1 MSKVLTQEEMDAL
14 LNHINEDISDSNN
27 SEEKTYVRFD
37 FRKRRSLIL
46 DFTDLEYYASK
57 FADDI
62 KKVLS
67 GFFVKNIKVKLT
79 SVKSMSLKEIKE
91 TLQFPS
97 GIGYCNLIEKDKKFL
112 IIIDDTTAF
121 AFVELFFGGTSI
133 SEKKFEA
140 RPFTVIEQRVVRK
153 IYKEIVLSLKS
164 RFIEFFNSNGE
175 FVSLEMV
182 PKHVNIYDNRERLA
196 VFEMEISMDDFGGSM
211 FFLEDVAGKMYLIF
225 PVEVF
230 SRGEK
235 NTDNAFSTSRNQEE
249 LNEKILDPLLQVN
262 VDVKVVLGKVEM
274 PISEILNLKKEEVII
289 LDKNIDHELDILIE
303 GIPKFKGIHG
313 ISKGAHAVKITKKL

>member
-14 LNHINEDISDSNN
+14 LRHANQDNKLLNV
-27 SEEKTYVRFD
+27 SEKSYVKYD
-37 FRKRRSLIL
+37 FRKKRSLIV
-46 DFTDLEYYASK
+46 DFTDLEFYANK
-57 FADDI
+57 FVDEI
-62 KKVLS
+62 KGVLTT
-67 GFFVKNIKVKLT
+67 FFVKNFKVKL
-79 SVKSMSLKEIKE
+79 VAVRSMVLKEIKE
-91 TLQFPS
+91 MLKFPS
-97 GIGYCNLIEKDKKFL
+97 GIGYCNLNAINKKFV
-112 IIIDDTTAF
+112 IVIDDTAAF
-121 AFVELFFGGTSI
+121 AFVELFFGGVSI
-133 SEKKFEA
+133 SEKKLEE
-140 RPFTVIEQRVVRK
+140 RPFTIIEQRVIKK
-153 IYKEIVLSLKS
+153 IYKEILKS
-164 RFIEFFNSNGE
+164 LNAKFLDFFKSEGE
-175 FVSLEMV
+175 FISLEML
-182 PKHVNIYDNRERLA
+182 PKHINIYDDKERLA
-196 VFEMEISMDDFGGSM
+196 VFQMTITTEDFSGNQSL
-211 FFLEDVAGKMYLIF
+211 LEDVAGKMYLIF

-262 VDVKVVLGKVEM
+262 VDVKVELGKVEM